1 MGSTNTNMFLAAHR
15 RRKGKVVGAPEV
27 FEADALGQIGR
38 GGSGSLKERPER
50 LQ

>member
-1 MGSTNTNMFLAAHR
+1 MWSTTTTVFLAAHR

-27 FEADALGQIGR
+27 FEADSLGQIGR
-38 GGSGSLKERPER
+38 GGSGSLEERSER